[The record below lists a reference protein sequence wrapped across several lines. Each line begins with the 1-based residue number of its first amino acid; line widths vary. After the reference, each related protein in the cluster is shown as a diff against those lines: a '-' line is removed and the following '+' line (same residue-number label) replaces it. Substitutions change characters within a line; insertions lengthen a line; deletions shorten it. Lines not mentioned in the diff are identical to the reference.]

1 MLCITEGD
9 EKDEIMKAA
18 LELKIARI
26 EDGYNWGVNFQ
37 TGSWLIYAIISIYV
51 LHVLFCEGM
60 R

>member
-1 MLCITEGD
+1 MLCITEG
-9 EKDEIMKAA
+9 DEIMKAA

-26 EDGYNWGVNFQ
+26 EDGHNWGVHFQ
-37 TGSWLIYAIISIYV
+37 TGSWLISAIISIYV

>member
-26 EDGYNWGVNFQ
+26 EDGYN
-37 TGSWLIYAIISIYV
+37 
-51 LHVLFCEGM
+51 
-60 R
+60 